1 MLLNNSYITTKNTTI
16 SNRAMAL
23 LWRIRCASYIDSVYR
38 ANLSKAITEK
48 MYMELCKNLV
58 FDILNIMSTKLKLFE
73 IVILIIIFGL

>member
-23 LWRIRCASYIDSVYR
+23 LWRIRRASYIDSVYR
-38 ANLSKAITEK
+38 AKLSKAITEE